1 MRVPTMVLPAPSA
14 LESVNR
20 RQKDGAGCF
29 CACSLLLLWMLLLLA
44 SLGAELAVA
53 YAFGSAVSMYFID
66 SAAHKY
72 DSPRPDH

>member
-1 MRVPTMVLPAPSA
+1 MRVRTLVLPTPAV

-20 RQKDGAGCF
+20 RQKVGAGCF
-29 CACSLLLLWMLLLLA
+29 GACSLLLLWMLLLLA

-72 DSPRPDH
+72 DSPRSDH